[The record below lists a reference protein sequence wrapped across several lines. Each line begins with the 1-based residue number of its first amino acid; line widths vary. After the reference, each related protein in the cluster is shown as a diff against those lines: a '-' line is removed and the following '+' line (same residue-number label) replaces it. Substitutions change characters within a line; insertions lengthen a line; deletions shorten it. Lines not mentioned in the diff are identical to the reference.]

1 MMPRRVAL
9 DIGTVAPPVALEAAT
24 RALTHDPDL
33 EVVVVGPQTDGDP
46 PGGRLTWHAAAAPDP
61 ASDPAVAVR
70 GQADL
75 SVRVALEMGRD
86 GAVDTV
92 MSASPMPALLTAVR
106 FLLRRRTGVR
116 DPLVAATLHTDAGEA
131 VLLDVSGRRGS
142 TPGSL
147 VGAAEDLGPLPDV
160 VGLLDPSLGDGRA
173 ATQLAQATGVAVDP
187 VDTAALLAG
196 EMPLAFTDG
205 AAGHLLVD
213 AVAAMAPQRLGPRR
227 VVGLVDAAV
236 VLCLGGDVAR
246 WPQHGFGLREVGS

>member
-9 DIGTVAPPVALEAAT
+9 DIGTVTPSVALEAAT
-24 RALTHDPDL
+24 RAVTQDPDL
-33 EVVVVGPQTDGDP
+33 EVVAVGPPTDVDELD
-46 PGGRLTWHAAAAPDP
+46 GRLTWRAASVPDP
-61 ASDPAVAVR
+61 HSDPAVAVR

-86 GAVDTV
+86 GTVDTV
-92 MSASPMPALLTAVR
+92 VSASPLAALLTAVR

-116 DPLVAATLHTDAGEA
+116 DPLVAATLHTDVGET

-147 VGAAEDLGPLPDV
+147 AGAAEDLGPLPEL
-160 VGLLDPSLGDGRA
+160 VGLLDPSSGDGRA
-173 ATQLAQATGVAVDP
+173 ATQLAQATGVTVDR

-196 EMPLAFTDG
+196 EVGLAFADG

-213 AVAAMAPQRLGPRR
+213 AVAAMAPQRLGSRR
-227 VVGLVDAAV
+227 VVGLEDSTV
-236 VLCLGGDVAR
+236 VLSLGDDVAR
-246 WPQHGFGLREVGS
+246 WPQHGFGVREVDA